1 MAINGFLIGIVLIFI
16 FKLIG
21 YGFNLT
27 VFKNNWLVNGF
38 LGVSIYFGILQF
50 SVYVTNLLK
59 IPTKFV
65 SLFYLFVLLVLV
77 FFCFYRI
84 YKNGIHFNK
93 SVGIVTVLTI
103 ILTFLLVIRSGSFT
117 IGSTSDSAFY
127 MSMVNE
133 NAFTTYWQPFAYYS
147 GFALERFNP
156 YYDYQLFY
164 HFFSCLEKLYA
175 QFFTEVSYVPI
186 YVWSALTC
194 YIALLI
200 DSALYLFTKVF
211 KINKVVAI
219 LGLMLLVSFNTAS
232 WHLLYGYFGH
242 SWRVGLLSI
251 LVIAFYLYL
260 KTDERKWLVLI
271 SLSSSALISVMSS
284 ALFVNGFILIA
295 FILVILAN
303 REKFDWYDLIV
314 FLPTYLYLIV
324 YVLDSSYLS
333 YKLIPVF
340 LGAFV
345 MLSFVYY
352 LLFKITVG
360 GRRKIAFGFVGLLFV
375 LMTAYGL
382 IAKPQFS
389 YSYFFGNYNNELSV
403 PYFGFNNISLIITN
417 VLWISGAIGALYL
430 YRNKMGSQFVDFILI
445 SVVLFIN
452 PLVIGFVTQ
461 FLTKVVYYRY
471 LETFINYYSVFF
483 FAFGIHGL
491 FTKFIKSTY
500 VCNSLTI
507 GGSLLLV
514 LPSFTNY
521 NNNPFYYDLDEPID
535 YTYRVPVSEL
545 EADLVL
551 QEKASESPLRLNIV
565 AQSQFTKA
573 IVRNVRLL
581 YDVNYTRSFCKMC
594 NANGMPTSAPDEMYN
609 LFMMRDFADQP
620 IYQET
625 INWDNACNAQ
635 FESNTKLLLIDKGQT
650 KLKDGVYVQIW
661 LDMRACNDVI
671 FENDQFVVLEFR

>member
-1 MAINGFLIGIVLIFI
+1 MAINGFLIGICLFFI

-59 IPTKFV
+59 VPTKFV

-77 FFCFYRI
+77 CFCFYRVF
-84 YKNGIHFNK
+84 KNGIHFNK

-133 NAFTTYWQPFAYYS
+133 NAFTTYWQPLAYYS
-147 GFALERFNP
+147 GTPLIRFNP

-219 LGLMLLVSFNTAS
+219 FGLMLLVSFNASS

-260 KTDERKWLVLI
+260 KTYERKWLVLI

-340 LGAFV
+340 FGAFV
-345 MLSFVYY
+345 LLSFVYY
-352 LLFKITVG
+352 LLFKIKVNL
-360 GRRKIAFGFVGLLFV
+360 RRKIAFGFVGLLFV

-403 PYFGFNNISLIITN
+403 PYFGFSNISLIITN
-417 VLWISGAIGALYL
+417 VLWISGAVGALYL
-430 YRNKMGSQFVDFILI
+430 YKNKMGSQFVDFILI

-471 LETFINYYSVFF
+471 LETFINYYSVFL

-491 FTKFIKSTY
+491 YTKFIKSTH
-500 VCNSLTI
+500 VCYSLLI

-514 LPSFTNY
+514 LPAIRNY

-535 YTYRVPVSEL
+535 FTYRVPVSEL

-551 QEKASESPLRLNIV
+551 QEQASELPLRLNIV

-594 NANGMPTSAPDEMYN
+594 NANGMPTSAPDEMHN

-620 IYQET
+620 IYQEP

-635 FESNTKLLLIDKGQT
+635 FESNTKLLLIDKSQT

>member
-1 MAINGFLIGIVLIFI
+1 MAINGFLIGICLFFI

-27 VFKNNWLVNGF
+27 IFKNNWLVNGF

-65 SLFYLFVLLVLV
+65 SLFYFFVLLVLV
-77 FFCFYRI
+77 CFCFYRFF
-84 YKNGIHFNK
+84 KNEIHLNK
-93 SVGIVTVLTI
+93 SSGIVTVLTI
-103 ILTFLLVIRSGSFT
+103 SLTFLLVIRSGSFT

-133 NAFTTYWQPFAYYS
+133 NAFTTSWQPFAYYS

-200 DSALYLFTKVF
+200 DSALYLFIKVF

-219 LGLMLLVSFNTAS
+219 LGLMLLVTFNTAS

-303 REKFDWYDLIV
+303 REKYDWYDLIV

-417 VLWISGAIGALYL
+417 VLWISGAIGSLSL

-500 VCNSLTI
+500 VCNSLLI
-507 GGSLLLV
+507 GGSLVLV

-650 KLKDGVYVQIW
+650 KLKDGVYVPN
-661 LDMRACNDVI
+661 LVRYACM
-671 FENDQFVVLEFR
+671 

>member
-1 MAINGFLIGIVLIFI
+1 MAINGFLIGIGLFFI

-50 SVYVTNLLK
+50 SVYVTNLLR

-65 SLFYLFVLLVLV
+65 SLVYLFVLFVLV
-77 FFCFYRI
+77 CFCFYRI
-84 YKNGIHFNK
+84 FKNGIHFNK

-103 ILTFLLVIRSGSFT
+103 IFTFLLVIRSGSFT

-127 MSMVNE
+127 ISMVNE
-133 NAFTTYWQPFAYYS
+133 NAFTTYWQPFAYYN
-147 GFALERFNP
+147 GTPLIRFNP

-175 QFFTEVSYVPI
+175 QFFSEVSYVPI

-219 LGLMLLVSFNTAS
+219 FGLMLLVTFNAAS

-260 KTDERKWLVLI
+260 KTDERKWLILI

-295 FILVILAN
+295 FILVILTN

-324 YVLDSSYLS
+324 YILDSSYLS

-345 MLSFVYY
+345 ILSFVYY
-352 LLFKITVG
+352 LLFNITVSV
-360 GRRKIAFGFVGLLFV
+360 RRKIAFGFVGLLFV

-403 PYFGFNNISLIITN
+403 PYFGFSNISLIITN

-471 LETFINYYSVFF
+471 LETFINYYSVFL

-491 FTKFIKSTY
+491 FTKFIKSTQ
-500 VCNSLTI
+500 VCNSLII

-514 LPSFTNY
+514 LPSLTNY
-521 NNNPFYYDLDEPID
+521 NNNPFYYDLDETID
-535 YTYRVPVSEL
+535 FTYRVPVSEL
-545 EADLVL
+545 EADLVV

-594 NANGMPTSAPDEMYN
+594 NANGMPTSAPDEMHN

-620 IYQET
+620 IYQEP
-625 INWDNACNAQ
+625 INWDNACNVQ
-635 FESNTKLLLIDKGQT
+635 FESNTKLLLIDKSQT

-661 LDMRACNDVI
+661 LDMRACNNVI

>member
-345 MLSFVYY
+345 ILSFVYY
-352 LLFKITVG
+352 LMFKITVG

-491 FTKFIKSTY
+491 FTQFIKSTY

>member
-1 MAINGFLIGIVLIFI
+1 MAINGFLIGICLFFI

-27 VFKNNWLVNGF
+27 IFKNNWLVNGF

-65 SLFYLFVLLVLV
+65 SLFYFFVLLVLV
-77 FFCFYRI
+77 CFCFYRFF
-84 YKNGIHFNK
+84 KNDIHLNK
-93 SVGIVTVLTI
+93 SSGIVTVLTI

-133 NAFTTYWQPFAYYS
+133 NAFTTSWQPFAYYS
-147 GFALERFNP
+147 GTPLIRFNP
-156 YYDYQLFY
+156 YYDYQFFY
-164 HFFSCLEKLYA
+164 HFFSCIEKFYA
-175 QFFTEVSYVPI
+175 QFFNEISYVPI

-194 YIALLI
+194 YIALMI

-211 KINKVVAI
+211 KINKVVAF
-219 LGLMLLVSFNTAS
+219 LGLMLLVTFNTAS

-491 FTKFIKSTY
+491 FTQFIKSTY

-573 IVRNVRLL
+573 IVRNVRLI